1 MYSILFMKQMS
12 FNEGNSMTLAL
23 VYFYIGFIIDS
34 MKVISSSES
43 SSFA

>member
-23 VYFYIGFIIDS
+23 VYFYIGFIID
-34 MKVISSSES
+34 
-43 SSFA
+43 

>member
-23 VYFYIGFIIDS
+23 VYFTSVLSLIL
-34 MKVISSSES
+34 
-43 SSFA
+43 

>member
-23 VYFYIGFIIDS
+23 VYFYIAIISQEQRCEAQPRD
-34 MKVISSSES
+34 
-43 SSFA
+43 A